1 VTNTAYN
8 HYSML
13 GSVEDIFGLSHLG
26 YAALPG
32 ETTFGSDLYNRP
44 CAAAAPQARANAPA
58 LMSNS
63 SPRARIPVSWSATTT
78 GGTPLAS
85 YRVQVRDLSSKR
97 PVWRTLASATS
108 RTGLTFRAGLGHTYT
123 FMVTATNQAGVPSA
137 PATTTTVVPSGVRPA
152 RGHYSAGWRVGRVPG
167 AWQGRAIVSA
177 TPGASFRLRY
187 VGGSL
192 AIIGQ
197 RSRSGGVARIIF
209 NGRAHLIHLH
219 ATRRRTRRVIFRASV
234 RRSRVNHVTVRVL
247 RGTVAV
253 EGYAITARRR

>member
-108 RTGLTFRAGLGHTYT
+108 RTGLTFRAGLGHT
-123 FMVTATNQAGVPSA
+123 
-137 PATTTTVVPSGVRPA
+137 
-152 RGHYSAGWRVGRVPG
+152 
-167 AWQGRAIVSA
+167 
-177 TPGASFRLRY
+177 
-187 VGGSL
+187 
-192 AIIGQ
+192 
-197 RSRSGGVARIIF
+197 
-209 NGRAHLIHLH
+209 
-219 ATRRRTRRVIFRASV
+219 
-234 RRSRVNHVTVRVL
+234 
-247 RGTVAV
+247 
-253 EGYAITARRR
+253 

>member
-1 VTNTAYN
+1 
-8 HYSML
+8 M
-13 GSVEDIFGLSHLG
+13 
-26 YAALPG
+26 
-32 ETTFGSDLYNRP
+32 
-44 CAAAAPQARANAPA
+44 
-58 LMSNS
+58 
-63 SPRARIPVSWSATTT
+63 VS
-78 GGTPLAS
+78 
-85 YRVQVRDLSSKR
+85 
-97 PVWRTLASATS
+97 
-108 RTGLTFRAGLGHTYT
+108 
-123 FMVTATNQAGVPSA
+123 ATNQAGVPSA

-152 RGHYSAGWRVGRVPG
+152 RGHYSAGWRVRRVPG

-177 TPGASFRLRY
+177 TRGASFRLRY